1 MFEVRSTFIVE
12 SGSYNVLCMGSR
24 EGIYGV
30 GSHKPVDDNRDRV
43 GQWWYFANIDE
54 GGKGL
59 GSLNFTI

>member
-1 MFEVRSTFIVE
+1 MRLGALSSWRAVHTTFCAWE
-12 SGSYNVLCMGSR
+12 AGR
-24 EGIYGV
+24 EYTGV

-54 GGKGL
+54 GSKGL